1 MTGMRQHGRALRLGQ
16 IRDVRRAATLLAAAG
31 LMLVSGCRQDMH
43 NQPKFYPQ
51 RGTDFYPDGRS
62 VRPQV
67 ENTVARN
74 QLHENA
80 YFYTGFLN
88 GREGDGLP
96 FPVTRTV
103 LERGQQSYNVY
114 CTPCHSRVGNGAGM
128 IVQRGYAAAGN
139 FHTARLEA
147 APLGHFFNVISNGY
161 GAMPD
166 YSAQLAPADRWAVV
180 AYIKAL
186 QLSQRASAGDVA
198 NGSHVEPLSSI
209 AEREGFAPGFVQNWA
224 LPPTAVKGTP
234 NGEDFNIPVQVNNAP
249 SSGAGPAG
257 ATQSAP
263 ARQPA
268 SPNTGLSN
276 ATSKQ

>member
-1 MTGMRQHGRALRLGQ
+1 MAGMRQQSIGSTARTLRGT
-16 IRDVRRAATLLAAAG
+16 AAVTVAAVT
-31 LMLVSGCRQDMH
+31 MLVSGCRQDMH

-51 RGTDFYPDGRS
+51 RGTDFYADGRS

-67 ENTVARN
+67 ENTIARN

-88 GREGDGLP
+88 GKEGDGLP
-96 FPVTRTV
+96 FPVTMQV
-103 LERGQQSYNVY
+103 MQRGQERYNVY

-166 YSAQLAPADRWAVV
+166 YSAQLTPADRWAVV
-180 AYIKAL
+180 AYVKAL
-186 QLSQRASAGDVA
+186 QLSQKAAAADVG
-198 NGSHVEPLSSI
+198 NGAHVEPLTDI
-209 AEREGFAPGFVQNWA
+209 AERNGFSAGFAHDWA

-234 NGEDFNIPVQVNNAP
+234 NGEDFNIPVQVNNTP
-249 SSGAGPAG
+249 SSGAGAAG
-257 ATQSAP
+257 AAQSAP

-268 SPNTGLSN
+268 SPNTGLGN